1 MAAPY
6 QPGYSQ
12 LNSGRF
18 GFRFKPEPFVDNITP
33 AYGMDADKN
42 VSPPPNMNVN
52 PNQQSQTMQFQ
63 NPGNNDNDDNY
74 QQAANQNRLNV
85 AGSYGYDEV
94 GKSNP
99 MGLLPGGSFLTNF
112 LYGKDSKFNF
122 GQPGTT
128 DTAGNIFAESPVSG
142 VTRSYDPIGG
152 DPVGYTSPSDW
163 VKSWTGLGTEEGLG
177 GPSSSYGQLR
187 AAGADPINSALGS
200 YEGSSYH
207 IPWEDRNY
215 GVTPAGLA
223 GINDTGSRLRYNTYL
238 QNPDLIP
245 NFEGAPWTDEPYD
258 ETPYNISKGQLG
270 FDGSRMMG
278 SGLRNYDPAT
288 AQFMDRDLIGTDEAI
303 PGRVVRFKDGRKG
316 VVNEDGTIQTPTGTV
331 IQTGGNW
338 NPNLL
343 DEDGNKSGGWEN
355 RVSLLG
361 SRTGDYNMLDSIPEG
376 DGTNNN
382 INDPWN
388 NMYGDGSG
396 YEPNWSSSFSNNPTN
411 IGQHPSQYI
420 EDNWNI
426 NPTEDIYST
435 RSDNLNTNWSNDVYN
450 PVDNLNANWSNDTY
464 NPANDPTIND
474 YTIEPSNEWHDEPG
488 YDTESSSNIS
498 NSGSFNEGA
507 EGNVVDG
514 SNSVSFS
521 NDAQETDPY
530 GGDEGWWNKGGQI
543 PNRAGGK

>member
-63 NPGNNDNDDNY
+63 NPGDNNDDDNY
-74 QQAANQNRLNV
+74 QQAANQNRLAV
-85 AGSYGYDEV
+85 ASSYGYDEV

-99 MGLLPGGSFLTNF
+99 MGVLPGGSFLTNF
-112 LYGKDSKFNF
+112 LYGKDAKFNF

-128 DTAGNIFAESPVSG
+128 DTAGNIFAESPASG
-142 VTRSYDPIGG
+142 INRSYDPITGA
-152 DPVGYTSPSDW
+152 PVGYKDPSDW
-163 VKSWTGLGTEEGLG
+163 GKSWTGLGTEEGLG

-187 AAGADPINSALGS
+187 AAGVNPIASALGS
-200 YEGSSYH
+200 YEDSSYY
-207 IPWEDRNY
+207 IPWEDRQY
-215 GVTPAGLA
+215 GVTPANLA
-223 GINDTGSRLRYNTYL
+223 GINDTGARLRYNTYL

-258 ETPYNISKGQLG
+258 ETPYNISKEQLG
-270 FDGSRMMG
+270 FDGSRMEG

-288 AQFMDRDLIGTDEAI
+288 AQFMDRSLLGTQDAI
-303 PGRVVRFKDGRKG
+303 PGRVVQLRDGRYG
-316 VVNEDGTIQTPTGTV
+316 VVNEDGTVQTSTGTL
-331 IQTGGNW
+331 IQTGGTW
-338 NPNLL
+338 NPDLL
-343 DEDGNKSGGWEN
+343 DDEGNKSGGWEN
-355 RVSLLG
+355 RISLLG
-361 SRTGDYNMLDSIPEG
+361 SRDPNKITGEIDSGFDPNTINNKPGGIDPLDEG
-376 DGTNNN
+376 FLPDE
-382 INDPWN
+382 IIYDPWN
-388 NMYGDGSG
+388 NMYGDGRG
-396 YEPNWSSSFSNNPTN
+396 YEDTFNPTN

-420 EDNWNI
+420 EDSWI

-435 RSDNLNTNWSNDVYN
+435 SNIDTTIDDYKADTTSDGWT
-450 PVDNLNANWSNDTY
+450 
-464 NPANDPTIND
+464 
-474 YTIEPSNEWHDEPG
+474 DEPG

-498 NSGSFNEGA
+498 NSSSFNEGA
-507 EGNVVDG
+507 EGDVVGG
-514 SNSVSFS
+514 SDSVSFS
-521 NDAQETDPY
+521 DDAQYTDPW

-543 PNRAGGK
+543 PNKAGGK